1 MSDVQK
7 ASRQVNRSKPQKKSK
22 RGTSVVTRYLT
33 TAGYITT
40 LAVVLLY
47 MGSGLAGQFL
57 VQ

>member
-7 ASRQVNRSKPQKKSK
+7 ASRQVNRSKPQKKGK
-22 RGTSVVTRYLT
+22 RGHSVVTRYLT

-40 LAVVLLY
+40 LAVILLF

-57 VQ
+57 LQ